1 MTEEALSFT
10 WQPDF
15 LPSVLSII
23 TLTVCFVVF
32 WFLSESEKIHQQ
44 IGVNRSKEAA
54 SVAKVVYQK
63 MMGVFF
69 LGIIPIV
76 IALLFL
82 PYSLAEYGL
91 GFQNTGTSMLWIC
104 GIAVIVF
111 PLNIRAARRPD
122 NLAYYP
128 MMRAESWDWRL
139 VLLNA
144 AATTAYLFSYE
155 LLFRGILLTA
165 GVATLGVWPGIAI
178 NIALYSTT
186 HLPKGPAETI
196 GAIPFGLL
204 MCYITL
210 TTGTIWVA
218 VVAHIILSLSN
229 DYLAVYYNPTMKFS
243 RR

>member
-1 MTEEALSFT
+1 MTQDAPLFA

-15 LPSVLSII
+15 LPSAISIM
-23 TLTVCFVVF
+23 TLTVCFVFF

-44 IGVNRSKEAA
+44 IGASRSKEAA

-63 MMGVFF
+63 MMGVLL
-69 LGIIPIV
+69 LGIIPIA

-82 PYSLAEYGL
+82 PYSVIEYGL
-91 GFQNTGTSMLWIC
+91 GFQNTGMSMLWIS
-104 GIAVIVF
+104 GIAAIVL
-111 PLNIRAARRPD
+111 PLNIRAARRPN
-122 NLAYYP
+122 NLDYYP
-128 MMRAESWDWRL
+128 MMRAENWNLRL

-165 GVATLGVWPGIAI
+165 CVATLGVWPAIAV
-178 NIALYSTT
+178 NVALYSTT

-196 GAIPFGLL
+196 GAIPFGVL

-229 DYLAVYYNPTMKFS
+229 DYLSVYYNPNMRFS
-243 RR
+243 RG